1 MMRWMMFSLFAA
13 ACSSSSSSG
22 IATSD
27 VVCPTDSTLTYESF
41 GSTFL
46 SDNCLSCHTSKDR
59 PALTTRAAVVAN
71 KDNIVNAAVT
81 STKMPADG
89 SIAIEERQ
97 LLGEWLACGAP

>member
-1 MMRWMMFSLFAA
+1 MMRWMMCLLFAA
-13 ACSSSSSSG
+13 ACASSTSSG
-22 IATSD
+22 IAASD
-27 VVCPTDSTLTYESF
+27 VVCPADSTLTYESF

-46 SDNCLSCHTSKDR
+46 SDNCLSCHTSKER

-71 KDNIVNAAVT
+71 KDKILSAAVT
-81 STKMPADG
+81 STTMPADG